1 MLSQISLRRSSFL
14 FVSQEA
20 LSGAAHGLPGPVQSV
35 EALGGPC
42 SGPLGTPMVRGGFG
56 GCGAHFRDPNRS
68 SGSLSKWERP
78 CLEWQV
84 KLLRRE
90 PLSLFKK
97 SGPKDGK
104 GHCNGDPAI
113 CAPGFLCFLLTMEF
127 FPAAPPGCPLTATAL
142 PSLVHAPNPSPSP
155 SPPPHQG
162 TYSSDWA
169 AQDWSADYAH
179 GSYLV
184 LPATD
189 RLLSSPLTLQ
199 SHKRPSLSLLVPFL
213 EWAFLGVGTS
223 LLSFLSGVL
232 MLSLFH
238 FYFPFP
244 SLPFFTSCPVSQGF
258 FSYPLR
264 SPRSSTSR
272 SVRIAPV
279 YC

>member
-142 PSLVHAPNPSPSP
+142 PSLVHAPNPLHHPALLLTR
-155 SPPPHQG
+155 G
-162 TYSSDWA
+162 RT
-169 AQDWSADYAH
+169 AQTGLHRTGAQTMHTDLTWSC
-179 GSYLV
+179 
-184 LPATD
+184 LPQTG
-189 RLLSSPLTLQ
+189 
-199 SHKRPSLSLLVPFL
+199 
-213 EWAFLGVGTS
+213 W
-223 LLSFLSGVL
+223 
-232 MLSLFH
+232 
-238 FYFPFP
+238 
-244 SLPFFTSCPVSQGF
+244 
-258 FSYPLR
+258 
-264 SPRSSTSR
+264 
-272 SVRIAPV
+272 
-279 YC
+279 